1 MNKVFEIQYIPIAEE
16 DLKRIFEYILADDPL
31 IVVKILGQF
40 DDAISHLAN
49 FPYMGAVPKDSN
61 IARMNYRYL
70 VIETYLVFYVMIE
83 ESSIVEIRRIL
94 SSKQKYDTLL

>member
-16 DLKRIFEYILADDPL
+16 DLKKVFEYILADDPHMA
-31 IVVKILGQF
+31 VKILDQF
-40 DDAISHLAN
+40 DEVISHLAN
-49 FPYMGAVPKDSN
+49 FPYMGTVPKDSN

-70 VIETYLVFYVMIE
+70 VIETYLVFYVVIE

-94 SSKQKYDTLL
+94 GSRQKYDTLL